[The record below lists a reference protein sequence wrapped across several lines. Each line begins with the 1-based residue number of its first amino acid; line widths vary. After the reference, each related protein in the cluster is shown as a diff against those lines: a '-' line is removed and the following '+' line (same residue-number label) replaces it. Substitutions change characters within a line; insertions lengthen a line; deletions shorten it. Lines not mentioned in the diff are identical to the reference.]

1 VRVHEPAAVTLRD
14 SESQA
19 WVEALRREGAEQ
31 EEAVVRLRMLLVRA
45 TRFELNRRRG
55 QLARLR
61 DPNLDELAEQCA
73 DDACVAVLARLDD
86 FQGASR
92 FTTWAYKFAILQ
104 AATAVRRLAWR
115 EREVPLAPERWTL
128 VPSVSSPALDAER
141 AELLAAVREE
151 IERGLSPRQRTV
163 LVALAVNGVPV
174 DVLAERLRTTRGALY
189 KTLHDA
195 RARLRKRLAERG
207 LTP

>member
-1 VRVHEPAAVTLRD
+1 VHVHEPTAALLD
-14 SESQA
+14 FESHA
-19 WVEALRREGAEQ
+19 WVEALRGKSAEQ
-31 EEAVVRLRMLLVRA
+31 EEAVVRLRRLLVRA

-61 DPNLDELAEQCA
+61 EPDVDELAEQCA

-86 FQGASR
+86 FRGESR

-115 EREVPLAPERWTL
+115 EREVPLEPEGWAL
-128 VPSVSSPALDAER
+128 VPSASSPPLDAER

-151 IERGLSPRQRTV
+151 IERGLSPHQRNV

-195 RARLRKRLAERG
+195 RARLRERLADRG